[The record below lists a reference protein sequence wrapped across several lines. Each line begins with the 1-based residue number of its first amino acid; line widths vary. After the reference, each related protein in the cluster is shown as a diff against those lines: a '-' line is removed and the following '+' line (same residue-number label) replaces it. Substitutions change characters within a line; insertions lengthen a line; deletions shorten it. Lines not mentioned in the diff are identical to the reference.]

1 MCPRHPRPKRRSL
14 LSQPSSKSPPRRSH
28 QPSPKLSLCRTTSC
42 MPSNQSRTFGTRRR
56 NSPNTSKTTQTR
68 STYLQIQLVSWV
80 RRLTRQVVKP
90 HSPNQRAHR
99 TSGKIRCSRS
109 KTNNSRATHEK
120 IATGSSACSATIKS
134 GTTTASPKATNTNR
148 SRTWNA
154 TKQAGKNCSKT
165 CTKSSKP
172 TRTRTVTHLTSS
184 SSTRLNNSSV
194 SSSSN
199 L

>member
-1 MCPRHPRPKRRSL
+1 
-14 LSQPSSKSPPRRSH
+14 
-28 QPSPKLSLCRTTSC
+28 

-56 NSPNTSKTTQTR
+56 SSPNTSKTTRTR

-80 RRLTRQVVKP
+80 TRLTRQVVKP

-99 TSGKIRCSRS
+99 TSGRTPCSRS

-120 IATGSSACSATIKS
+120 IATGSSACSAMIKS
-134 GTTTASPKATNTNR
+134 GTTTASRKATNTNR